1 MEVRTKMGRFV
12 TGNGMSCGWTKDI
25 GTYALAAAV
34 NALAADGMGCD
45 AVEARILFPAHADNL
60 KAYAMEK
67 FLRKACLERGIEQ
80 VAAQIQSSPLAA
92 LPVVTVLAGG
102 TAPDGGRQHSCME
115 GARGKM
121 VCKESAELQNVH
133 AGDAVVLVK
142 WIGIEGMLRIADE
155 KGDEL
160 RQRFAP
166 VFIRQIQSWRR
177 ELFAGKELEIARRV
191 GVSCVRQIT
200 EGGILAALWNLA
212 KDTGCGLDLDMKR
225 ISVLQETIEVCEQ
238 YRLNPYQLT
247 SAGSFLMVTADVKAL
262 TDALY
267 ENQIHASLIG
277 RLTAGNDKI
286 IHNGED
292 VRYLDRPAPDE
303 IYKILL

>member
-1 MEVRTKMGRFV
+1 MEVRVGTGKFV
-12 TGNGMSCGWTKDI
+12 TGNGMSWGWSKDI

-34 NALAADGMGCD
+34 NFLEAEG
-45 AVEARILFPAHADNL
+45 AVCIGARAQILFPPRADRSNV
-60 KAYAMEK
+60 YALEK
-67 FLRKACLERGIEQ
+67 SFRKICLGRGIEKIETH
-80 VAAQIQSSPLAA
+80 IQCNPLAA
-92 LPVVTVLAGG
+92 VPAITVLA
-102 TAPDGGRQHSCME
+102 C
-115 GARGKM
+115 GAAGPH
-121 VCKESAELQNVH
+121 AEPLNAR
-133 AGDAVVLVK
+133 AGDTIVLVK

-160 RQRFAP
+160 RSRFAP
-166 VFIRQIQSWRR
+166 VFIRQIQSWRK
-177 ELFAGKELEIARRV
+177 ELFAGKELDIARRA
-191 GVSCVRQIT
+191 GVSSVRQIT

-212 KDTGCGLDLDMKR
+212 KDTGLGLDLDMKR

-247 SAGSFLMVTADVKAL
+247 SAGSFLMVTADGKAL
-262 TDALY
+262 ADALAK
-267 ENQIHASLIG
+267 NQIHASVIG

-303 IYKILL
+303 IYKILM